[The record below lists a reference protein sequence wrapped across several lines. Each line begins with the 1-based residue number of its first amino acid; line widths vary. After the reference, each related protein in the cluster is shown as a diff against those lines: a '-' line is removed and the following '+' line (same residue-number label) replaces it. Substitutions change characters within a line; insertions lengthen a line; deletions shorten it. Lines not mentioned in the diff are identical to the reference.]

1 LAKWIVLQLIG
12 SVPVAERRDADGST
26 SGAPA
31 GGGEEGNGTT
41 SVLGKKRSAQEIEAA
56 DIVIDLLP

>member
-26 SGAPA
+26 GAPA

>member
-1 LAKWIVLQLIG
+1 LAKWIALQLIG
-12 SVPVAERRDADGST
+12 SVPVAERRRDADGST
-26 SGAPA
+26 GAPA
-31 GGGEEGNGTT
+31 GGEEGNGTT

>member
-1 LAKWIVLQLIG
+1 LAKWIALQLIG
-12 SVPVAERRDADGST
+12 SVPVAERRRDADGST
-26 SGAPA
+26 GAPA